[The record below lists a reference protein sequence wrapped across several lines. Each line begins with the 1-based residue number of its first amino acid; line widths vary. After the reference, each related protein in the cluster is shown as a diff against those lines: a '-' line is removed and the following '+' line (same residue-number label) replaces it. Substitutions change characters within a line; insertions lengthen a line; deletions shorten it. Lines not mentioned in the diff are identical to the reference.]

1 MSRLKIVVN
10 AAVTK
15 RTISAYNNC
24 LFVIGKQTIKRS
36 KAERCTKTL
45 LSCTAAHSPE
55 IYK

>member
-24 LFVIGKQTIKRS
+24 LFVMGKQTIRRS
-36 KAERCTKTL
+36 KAERCTRTL
-45 LSCTAAHSPE
+45 LSCTAAHKPE
-55 IYK
+55 I